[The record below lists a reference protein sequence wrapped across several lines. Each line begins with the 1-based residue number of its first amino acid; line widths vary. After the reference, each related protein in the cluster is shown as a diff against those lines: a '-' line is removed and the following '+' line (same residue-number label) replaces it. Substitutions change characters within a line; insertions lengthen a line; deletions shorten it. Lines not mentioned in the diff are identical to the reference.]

1 MLYDITRP
9 FAKIALGTYFRKIYI
24 SNRERLPK
32 DKPIIL
38 AANHPTAFIEPCIL
52 SCWLDNPLSF
62 LARGDLYVNNLFI
75 RKLYDGYRMTPVFRK
90 DDIGYSGIKSN
101 YESFKRCYEALKE
114 KKTLMILAEGRTK
127 HEKRLRPLMKG
138 TARIVF
144 GSFEQDGDLDIHL
157 VPVGVNYVDSD
168 SFRSD
173 VMIDI
178 GTPIRISDYIPM
190 YQQNSAKAV
199 NAVTDELA
207 KRLSERVIHI
217 QEPGDEAWVEH
228 LLEMKRSE
236 RPDRLLPDFST
247 DPQPLFDE
255 HAIAQRVNG
264 LAADDKTAIKEK
276 VVAYVSQLKQAGV
289 SDFGLMKREGITL
302 LGSLG
307 LALTWPIFVLGYL
320 LNFLPLLLGNSLAN
334 RLAKTIEFRAAVSIV
349 LSAFFY
355 LFYLFIWILAG
366 FVSGNYWLCLA
377 SLLVPALGYFTVKY
391 MDFENSWKEKRKAA
405 KLPESVVQQLLAQRK
420 SVKAQFENVNVY

>member
-62 LARGDLYVNNLFI
+62 LARGDLYVNNFFI

-101 YESFKRCYEALKE
+101 YESFKRCYEALKQ

-178 GTPIRISDYIPM
+178 GPPIRISEYIAM
-190 YQQNSAKAV
+190 YQQNNAKAV

-207 KRLSERVIHI
+207 KRLSERVIQI
-217 QEPGDEAWVEH
+217 QAPGDDAWVEQ
-228 LLEMKRSE
+228 LLEMNRSE
-236 RPDRLLPDFST
+236 RPDHLLPDFST
-247 DPQPLFDE
+247 DAKPLFDE

-264 LAADDKTAIKEK
+264 LPPADKSALREK
-276 VVAYVSQLKQAGV
+276 VDVYFGALHKAGV
-289 SDFGLMKREGITL
+289 SDFGLMKRQDYQATG
-302 LGSLG
+302 GLG
-307 LALTWPIFVLGYL
+307 LAIGWPIFALGYL
-320 LNFLPLLLGNSLAN
+320 LNFLPLLIGNTLAI
-334 RLAKTIEFRAAVSIV
+334 RLTKTIEFRAAVSIV
-349 LSAFFY
+349 LSAFIY
-355 LFYLFIWILAG
+355 LFYCMAWVVAGLATG
-366 FVSGNYWLCLA
+366 QYWLCMGA
-377 SLLVPALGYFTVKY
+377 ILVPALGYFAIKY
-391 MDFENSWKEKRKAA
+391 MDFKKSWKAKRTAA
-405 KLPESVVQQLLAQRK
+405 KLPANVVQQLNEQRK
-420 SVKAQFENVNVY
+420 AVKAQFELANTL